1 MQDFKKIKAWQK
13 SHEQYLDI
21 FKITGSFP
29 RYEHFR
35 LIDQLRNAADSV
47 KSNLAEGA
55 GKPSDREFRHFVSTS
70 IGSQFEIE
78 NHLISA
84 RDLKLLSSNDF
95 ERLDSRG
102 HEIRRML
109 ISFRRRLCASD
120 RRPSRK
126 QTPSA
131 SELGA

>member
-1 MQDFKKIKAWQK
+1 MQDFKKLKVWQK

-21 FKITGSFP
+21 CRTTESFP
-29 RYEHFR
+29 RHESYR
-35 LIDQLRNAADSV
+35 LIDQLRSAADSV
-47 KSNLAEGA
+47 KSNLAEGR

-70 IGSQFEIE
+70 IASQFEIE

-84 RDLKLLSSNDF
+84 RDLRLLNGKDF

-109 ISFRRRLCASD
+109 MALHRRLNS
-120 RRPSRK
+120 
-126 QTPSA
+126 
-131 SELGA
+131 